1 MNSQTVITF
10 VALLGLF
17 SLASTV
23 LIATGA
29 AVLAVTGGPS
39 WLVSLRAD
47 VGRVALPLATLV
59 AATATLGSLWFS
71 EYMGY
76 PPCVLCWGQRIFM
89 YSLAVVLT
97 VGAIRNDVGV
107 RYYGIALAI
116 PGAAIGI
123 YHSWLQAN
131 PRVTSF
137 CTVEAP
143 CAERF
148 VWEFGFVSI
157 PLMAMSG
164 FMFII
169 ALLLIATPAK
179 ADRPSS
185 GSESPRS
192 SDQEVPA

>member
-1 MNSQTVITF
+1 
-10 VALLGLF
+10 LL

-23 LIATGA
+23 VIAVGA
-29 AVLAVTGGPS
+29 VVLAVTGGPT
-39 WLVSLRAD
+39 WLAALRND
-47 VGRVALPLATLV
+47 VGRLALPLATLV
-59 AATATLGSLWFS
+59 AGTATLGSLWFS

-76 PPCVLCWGQRIFM
+76 PPCVLCWAQRIFM

-97 VGAIRNDVGV
+97 VGVIRRDVGV
-107 RYYGIALAI
+107 RYYGIALAL
-116 PGAAIGI
+116 PGAAIGL

-137 CTVEAP
+137 CTADAP

-164 FMFII
+164 FMFIV

-179 ADRPSS
+179 ADRPSP
-185 GSESPRS
+185 GGESPRS
-192 SDQEVPA
+192 SDQEVPV

>member
-1 MNSQTVITF
+1 VTSQTVITF
-10 VALLGLF
+10 LALLGLF

-23 LIATGA
+23 LIAVGA
-29 AVLAVTGGPS
+29 VVLAVTGGPD
-39 WLVSLRAD
+39 WLASLRHD

-76 PPCVLCWGQRIFM
+76 VPCVLCWGQRIFM

-97 VGAIRNDVGV
+97 VGAVRNDRGV
-107 RYYGIALAI
+107 RAYGIALAL

-123 YHSWLQAN
+123 YHSWLQAY

-137 CTVEAP
+137 CTLDAP

-157 PLMAMSG
+157 PLMATSG

-169 ALLLIATPAK
+169 ALLLIATPAS
-179 ADRPSS
+179 ASRSTS
-185 GSESPRS
+185 GSEPTRT
-192 SDQEVPA
+192 SDQEVTV

>member
-1 MNSQTVITF
+1 LTSQTIFTF
-10 VALLGLF
+10 LALLGLF
-17 SLASTV
+17 SLASTA
-23 LIATGA
+23 LIAIGA
-29 AVLAVTGGPS
+29 VVLVITGGPP
-39 WLVSLRAD
+39 WLAQLRTD
-47 VGRVALPLATLV
+47 VGRVALPLAVLV

-71 EYMGY
+71 EFMGY

-97 VGAIRNDVGV
+97 VGALRNDMGV
-107 RYYGIALAI
+107 RAYGIALAV
-116 PGAAIGI
+116 PGAAIGL
-123 YHSWLQAN
+123 YHSWLQAY

-137 CTVEAP
+137 CTVDAP

-169 ALLLIATPAK
+169 ALLLIATPAT
-179 ADRPSS
+179 ADGPS
-185 GSESPRS
+185 GDGKSPRS
-192 SDQEVPA
+192 SDQEVSA

>member
-1 MNSQTVITF
+1 MTSQTIVTF

-23 LIATGA
+23 LIAIGA
-29 AVLAVTGGPS
+29 IVLAVTGGPA
-39 WLVSLRAD
+39 WLVQLRAD
-47 VGRVALPLATLV
+47 VGRVALPLAVLV
-59 AATATLGSLWFS
+59 AATATVGSLWLS

-97 VGAIRNDVGV
+97 VGALRSDPAV
-107 RYYGIALAI
+107 RFYGIALAV
-116 PGAAIGI
+116 PGAAIGA

-137 CTVEAP
+137 CTLEAP

-169 ALLLIATPAK
+169 ALLLIATPVRAGGQ
-179 ADRPSS
+179 SS
-185 GSESPRS
+185 GSESSRH
-192 SDQEVPA
+192 SDQEIPA